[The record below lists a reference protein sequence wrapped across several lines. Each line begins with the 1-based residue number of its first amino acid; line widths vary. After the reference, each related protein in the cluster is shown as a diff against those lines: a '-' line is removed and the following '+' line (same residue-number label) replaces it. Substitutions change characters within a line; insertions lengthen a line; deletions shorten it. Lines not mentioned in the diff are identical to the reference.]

1 MENLRIE
8 PPVELHIVEALYAK
22 FEAVV
27 RGYCDLSLFME
38 EGKKGASR
46 ALIKRVSDIIWNTL
60 TKSQY
65 KDRAHLQSIY
75 SYLTGSKLDCFG
87 VAMAVVAGCQVLG
100 FQDVHLALSE
110 DHAWVV
116 FGESGRD
123 TAEVTW
129 QSSSSSSSSSGDLAR
144 EGQRGQAR
152 LANRL
157 GEDQRLVALRW
168 RPPGGLLEAHG
179 GGRPRLR
186 HQPCDHPG
194 HGQPGGGSA
203 PTGASLASL
212 RPRPS

>member
-27 RGYCDLSLFME
+27 RGYCDLSLFKE
-38 EGKKGASR
+38 EGRKGASR

-116 FGESGRD
+116 FGESGSD

-129 QSSSSSSSSSGDLAR
+129 QSSLSSSSPSSPSSGDLAR
-144 EGQRGQAR
+144 EGQ
-152 LANRL
+152 
-157 GEDQRLVALRW
+157 
-168 RPPGGLLEAHG
+168 
-179 GGRPRLR
+179 
-186 HQPCDHPG
+186 
-194 HGQPGGGSA
+194 
-203 PTGASLASL
+203 
-212 RPRPS
+212 